1 MFSLTPSHL
10 SQATCWV
17 LARLPCAARHSL
29 ACFVSSDTVFAV
41 VSASPETT
49 FTYGDI
55 IMKLKLIAVLAVTSV
70 LALGACSSDNTEM
83 APETTMATT
92 VAPATTDT
100 TDTTDTTVPET
111 TAAALGSVVEVA
123 AASGSFSTLIAAIQV
138 AGLAGTLS
146 EGGPFTVFAPT
157 EAAFAALPAGLLD
170 KLLKPENKA
179 ILVKILTY
187 HVVSGKVLS
196 ADVKDGVVASLV
208 NEAKIT
214 TPDVPASN
222 GVIHV
227 IDKVLLPAGIDLA
240 AL

>member
-1 MFSLTPSHL
+1 
-10 SQATCWV
+10 
-17 LARLPCAARHSL
+17 
-29 ACFVSSDTVFAV
+29 
-41 VSASPETT
+41 
-49 FTYGDI
+49 
-55 IMKLKLIAVLAVTSV
+55 MKLKLIAVLAATSV
-70 LALGACSSDNTEM
+70 LALGACSSDKTEM
-83 APETTMATT
+83 TPETTMASTI
-92 VAPATTDT
+92 APVTTDT
-100 TDTTDTTVPET
+100 TNTTDTTAPET
-111 TAAALGSVVEVA
+111 TAAVAALGSVVEVA

-157 EAAFAALPAGLLD
+157 EAAFAALPAGLVD

-196 ADVKDGVVASLV
+196 SDVKDGVVASLEGSELTFSTTGGVMV

>member
-1 MFSLTPSHL
+1 
-10 SQATCWV
+10 
-17 LARLPCAARHSL
+17 
-29 ACFVSSDTVFAV
+29 
-41 VSASPETT
+41 
-49 FTYGDI
+49 
-55 IMKLKLIAVLAVTSV
+55 MKSKLIAVLAATSV

-83 APETTMATT
+83 TPETTMATT

-100 TDTTDTTVPET
+100 TAPET
-111 TAAALGSVVEVA
+111 TAAAAALGSVVEVA

-138 AGLAGTLS
+138 SGLAGTLS
-146 EGGPFTVFAPT
+146 EGGPFTVFAPS
-157 EAAFAALPAGLLD
+157 EEAFAALPAGLLE

-179 ILVKILTY
+179 VLAQILTY

-196 ADVKDGVVASLV
+196 SDVKDGAAASVEGSELTFSTTGGIMV
-208 NEAKIT
+208 NDAKIT

-227 IDKVLLPAGIDLA
+227 IDKVLLPAGIDIA

>member
-1 MFSLTPSHL
+1 
-10 SQATCWV
+10 
-17 LARLPCAARHSL
+17 
-29 ACFVSSDTVFAV
+29 
-41 VSASPETT
+41 
-49 FTYGDI
+49 
-55 IMKLKLIAVLAVTSV
+55 MKSKLIAVLAATSV

-83 APETTMATT
+83 TPETTMATT

-100 TDTTDTTVPET
+100 TAPET
-111 TAAALGSVVEVA
+111 TAAAAALGSVVEVA

-138 AGLAGTLS
+138 SGLAGTLS
-146 EGGPFTVFAPT
+146 EGGPFTVFAPS
-157 EAAFAALPAGLLD
+157 EEAFAALPAGLLE

-179 ILVKILTY
+179 VLAQILTY

-196 ADVKDGVVASLV
+196 SDVKDGAVASVEGSELTFSTTGGIMV
-208 NEAKIT
+208 NDAKIT

-227 IDKVLLPAGIDLA
+227 IDKVLLPAGIDIA

>member
-1 MFSLTPSHL
+1 
-10 SQATCWV
+10 
-17 LARLPCAARHSL
+17 
-29 ACFVSSDTVFAV
+29 
-41 VSASPETT
+41 
-49 FTYGDI
+49 
-55 IMKLKLIAVLAVTSV
+55 MKLKLIAVLAATSV

-92 VAPATTDT
+92 VAPVTTDT
-100 TDTTDTTVPET
+100 TATTDTTVPET

-196 ADVKDGVVASLV
+196 ADVKDGVVASLEGSELTFSTTGGVMV

-227 IDKVLLPAGIDLA
+227 IDKVLLPVGIDLA

>member
-1 MFSLTPSHL
+1 
-10 SQATCWV
+10 
-17 LARLPCAARHSL
+17 
-29 ACFVSSDTVFAV
+29 
-41 VSASPETT
+41 
-49 FTYGDI
+49 
-55 IMKLKLIAVLAVTSV
+55 MKLKLIAVLAATSV

-83 APETTMATT
+83 TPETTMATT

-179 ILVKILTY
+179 TLVKILTY

-196 ADVKDGVVASLV
+196 ADVKDGVVASLEGSELTFSTTGGVMV

>member
-1 MFSLTPSHL
+1 
-10 SQATCWV
+10 
-17 LARLPCAARHSL
+17 
-29 ACFVSSDTVFAV
+29 
-41 VSASPETT
+41 
-49 FTYGDI
+49 
-55 IMKLKLIAVLAVTSV
+55 MKSKLIAVLAATSV
-70 LALGACSSDNTEM
+70 LALGACSSDNTETT
-83 APETTMATT
+83 PETTMATT

-100 TDTTDTTVPET
+100 TAPET

-123 AASGSFSTLIAAIQV
+123 AASGSFSTLVSAIQV

-146 EGGPFTVFAPT
+146 EGGPFTVFAPS
-157 EAAFAALPAGLLD
+157 EEAFAALPAGLVE

-179 ILVKILTY
+179 VLAKILTY

-196 ADVKDGVVASLV
+196 SDVKDGAVASVEGSELTFSTTGGVMV
-208 NEAKIT
+208 NDAKVI

-227 IDKVLLPAGIDLA
+227 IDKVLLPAGIDIA

>member
-1 MFSLTPSHL
+1 
-10 SQATCWV
+10 
-17 LARLPCAARHSL
+17 
-29 ACFVSSDTVFAV
+29 
-41 VSASPETT
+41 
-49 FTYGDI
+49 
-55 IMKLKLIAVLAVTSV
+55 MKLKLIAVLAATSV

-92 VAPATTDT
+92 VAPVTTDT
-100 TDTTDTTVPET
+100 TATTDTTVPET

-123 AASGSFSTLIAAIQV
+123 AANGSFSTLIAAIQV

-196 ADVKDGVVASLV
+196 ADVKDGVVASLEGSELTFSTTGGVMV
-208 NEAKIT
+208 NDAKIT

>member
-1 MFSLTPSHL
+1 
-10 SQATCWV
+10 
-17 LARLPCAARHSL
+17 
-29 ACFVSSDTVFAV
+29 
-41 VSASPETT
+41 
-49 FTYGDI
+49 
-55 IMKLKLIAVLAVTSV
+55 MKLKLIAVLAATSV

-92 VAPATTDT
+92 VAPVTTDT
-100 TDTTDTTVPET
+100 TATTDTTVPET

-179 ILVKILTY
+179 ILFKILTY

-196 ADVKDGVVASLV
+196 ADVKDGVVASLEGSELTFSTTGGVMV

-227 IDKVLLPAGIDLA
+227 IDKVLLPVGIDLA

>member
-1 MFSLTPSHL
+1 
-10 SQATCWV
+10 
-17 LARLPCAARHSL
+17 
-29 ACFVSSDTVFAV
+29 
-41 VSASPETT
+41 
-49 FTYGDI
+49 
-55 IMKLKLIAVLAVTSV
+55 MKSKLIAVLAATSV
-70 LALGACSSDNTEM
+70 LALGACSSDNTETT
-83 APETTMATT
+83 PETTMATT

-100 TDTTDTTVPET
+100 AAPET

-123 AASGSFSTLIAAIQV
+123 AASGSFSTLVSAIQV

-146 EGGPFTVFAPT
+146 EGGPFTVFAPS
-157 EAAFAALPAGLLD
+157 EEAFAALPAGLVE

-179 ILVKILTY
+179 VLAKILTY

-196 ADVKDGVVASLV
+196 SDVKDGAVASVEGSELTFSTTGGVMV
-208 NEAKIT
+208 NDAKVI

-227 IDKVLLPAGIDLA
+227 IDKVLLPAGIDIA